1 MFLYFLFFS
10 KCSNCCTLTVFVQC
24 SHYPKLIPHRF
35 LFSYAEGCPS
45 YLPWWLQGLE
55 TQAIWPIG
63 IHLWAILTNQKSE
76 ELRTLR
82 TWEEPQEKC
91 SKDILRE
98 WQHKL
103 FFSFQWTIEWSCQI
117 ISLNLMLS
125 SWKNICAWCCV
136 VQTVSLGLWQDVL
149 MSDAAVLLLSS
160 PPLASVSCSE
170 YRTHFSY
177 THQLSENRYN
187 QTHCLHMGT
196 KICSINKSYLMFAK
210 RILKIFTFSNLE
222 TLAFLS

>member
-1 MFLYFLFFS
+1 MITGIRDS
-10 KCSNCCTLTVFVQC
+10 
-24 SHYPKLIPHRF
+24 
-35 LFSYAEGCPS
+35 S
-45 YLPWWLQGLE
+45 YL
-55 TQAIWPIG
+55 
-63 IHLWAILTNQKSE
+63 TNRDTSMGNTDQSE
-76 ELRTLR
+76 EWRVENFENLRGATRKVQQRYFKRVATQIVFLISVNHWMIMSDYFTEFDAFKLR
-82 TWEEPQEKC
+82 
-91 SKDILRE
+91 
-98 WQHKL
+98 
-103 FFSFQWTIEWSCQI
+103 
-117 ISLNLMLS
+117 
-125 SWKNICAWCCV
+125 NICAWCCV

>member
-1 MFLYFLFFS
+1 MLSLS
-10 KCSNCCTLTVFVQC
+10 
-24 SHYPKLIPHRF
+24 KLIPHRF
-35 LFSYAEGCPS
+35 VFSYAEGCPS

-55 TQAIWPIG
+55 TQAISPIG
-63 IHLWAILTNQKSE
+63 IHLRSILTNQKSE

-91 SKDILRE
+91 SKDILKE

-103 FFSFQWTIEWSCQI
+103 FFPFQWSIEWSCWI
-117 ISLNLMLS
+117 FLLNLMLS
-125 SWKNICAWCCV
+125 SWEIFVHDAAWCK
-136 VQTVSLGLWQDVL
+136 LYLWCNVDV
-149 MSDAAVLLLSS
+149 MVSDAAVLLLCS

-170 YRTHFSY
+170 YRTRFSY

-187 QTHCLHMGT
+187 QTHCLCMCT
-196 KICSINKSYLMFAK
+196 KICSINKSSLMFSK
-210 RILKIFTFSNLE
+210 RKLKIFTFNNLE